1 MPKIRHYR
9 PNRNARTGSPNMNRL
24 FLYGLAICLWCE
36 VAAAQAPPQPKAPQP
51 TQPQPGTAAQIGE
64 KIDRGLSQIGAELS
78 QAWADVRKSVE
89 KMGVQ
94 GRVYGRLHWDK
105 ELEGANLEVA
115 VRDNQVVVLSGHVA
129 NAGAKLKAE
138 QLARDTV
145 GVTSVVNEL
154 VVKVA

>member
-1 MPKIRHYR
+1 MFRLML
-9 PNRNARTGSPNMNRL
+9 TGL
-24 FLYGLAICLWCE
+24 VVGLSCA
-36 VAAAQAPPQPKAPQP
+36 VAEAQTPPLPQ
-51 TQPQPGTAAQIGE
+51 TQPGTATQIGE

-105 ELEGANLEVA
+105 ALEGAKVEIS
-115 VRDNQVVVLSGHVA
+115 VRDNQAVVLSGNVA
-129 NAGAKLKAE
+129 NAAAKEKAE

-145 GVTSVVNEL
+145 GVSSVVNEL
-154 VVKVA
+154 SVK

>member
-1 MPKIRHYR
+1 MIRQ
-9 PNRNARTGSPNMNRL
+9 
-24 FLYGLAICLWCE
+24 FLVGVATCFWCV
-36 VAAAQAPPQPKAPQP
+36 VATAQAPPAPQE
-51 TQPQPGTAAQIGE
+51 QPGPAAQIGE

-105 ELEGANLEVA
+105 ALENANLDIN
-115 VRDNQVVVLSGHVA
+115 VRDSQVVVLSGHVA
-129 NAGAKLKAE
+129 SAADKQKAE

-145 GVTSVVNEL
+145 GVGRVVNEL
-154 VVKVA
+154 TVKASK